1 MPGEGSGY
9 SGGVVNLLRFWRP
22 PVCRFMV
29 QREEKAESFP
39 GGGHSSWTS
48 QTGRQGTIAPELP
61 SWVNVVGAEE
71 EHQVCSLMWCPGQ
84 VVTRVNTMV
93 MTITP
98 VCKGFTLV
106 CVYIWAVRPSLNY
119 TGHGH
124 CLSLEL
130 DMFHLFLTEHSLPRG
145 FLGHKDIGL
154 FSSFV
159 SWGMLFQLLVWFV
172 FPALFP
178 GLFCEFVSARGRA
191 SDLPS
196 GWDVTLKTAALTW
209 ISWPYL
215 PKGLC
220 FAEDILKVPT
230 LSFQIPKGYLKWNKK
245 QEFSSLVL

>member
-9 SGGVVNLLRFWRP
+9 TWGVVNLLRFWRP

-61 SWVNVVGAEE
+61 SWVNAVGAEE
-71 EHQVCSLMWCPGQ
+71 EHQVCCLMWCPGQ

-124 CLSLEL
+124 FLSLEL

-145 FLGHKDIGL
+145 FLGHQDVGF

-172 FPALFP
+172 SPAVFP

-191 SDLPS
+191 
-196 GWDVTLKTAALTW
+196 
-209 ISWPYL
+209 
-215 PKGLC
+215 
-220 FAEDILKVPT
+220 
-230 LSFQIPKGYLKWNKK
+230 
-245 QEFSSLVL
+245 